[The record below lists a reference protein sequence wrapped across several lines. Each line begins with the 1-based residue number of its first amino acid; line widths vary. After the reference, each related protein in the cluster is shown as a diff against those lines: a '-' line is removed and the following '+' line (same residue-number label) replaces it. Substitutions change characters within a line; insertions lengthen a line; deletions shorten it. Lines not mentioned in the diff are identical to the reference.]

1 MAEISATDCERKRR
15 WSEVL
20 KLKHAAI
27 VRGGKIRIA
36 NALEGDA
43 PELVRARQWQRLA
56 NNAGAESFYLSNLA
70 AKTSHEAR
78 AELDA
83 GNEARARELAVEARH
98 QRQQAEAAQRRYE
111 VAGFY
116 DAHAL
121 REVIRLELR
130 EEISAAGGAPLL
142 FEARRTA
149 LTEAELRRSEKRSR
163 EAEHASSSFD
173 LTEKLSSA
181 PANAPGQSSLKKTRK
196 ELLAITY

>member
-1 MAEISATDCERKRR
+1 MAGNLSPTDCERQRR

-20 KLKHAAI
+20 KLKHAAV
-27 VRGGKIRIA
+27 VRGGKIRLA
-36 NALEGDA
+36 NALKGDA
-43 PELVRARQWQRLA
+43 PELVRARYWQRAA
-56 NNAGAESFYLSNLA
+56 NSYGGESFYLSNVA
-70 AKTSHEAR
+70 AETSHEAR

-83 GNEARARELAVEARH
+83 GNEARARQLALEARRYR
-98 QRQQAEAAQRRYE
+98 QRAEEAQRRYE

-130 EEISAAGGAPLL
+130 EEITAAGGEPLL
-142 FEARRTA
+142 FDARRAA
-149 LTEAELRRSEKRSR
+149 LTEAELRRSEKRAR

-181 PANAPGQSSLKKTRK
+181 PANAPGKSSLKKPERS
-196 ELLAITY
+196 L